1 MADKQEELEAAVLQ
15 LPETGRARLARIL
28 LLSLGEPPE
37 EETERIWA
45 EEADRRYQE
54 IQRGEVA
61 VQDSDDVFQEARAR
75 LRCFADVLR
84 QSDASSPHGSRHDL
98 APA

>member
-28 LLSLGEPPE
+28 LLSLGEPAE
-37 EETERIWA
+37 DDAEQIWV
-45 EEADRRYQE
+45 EEAERRYQE

-75 LRCFADVLR
+75 LR
-84 QSDASSPHGSRHDL
+84 
-98 APA
+98 